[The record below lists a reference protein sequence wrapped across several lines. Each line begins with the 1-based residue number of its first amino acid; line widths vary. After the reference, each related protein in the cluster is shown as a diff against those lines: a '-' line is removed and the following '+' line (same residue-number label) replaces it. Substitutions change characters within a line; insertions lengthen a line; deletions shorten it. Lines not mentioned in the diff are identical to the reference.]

1 MWKQYSPFKRFRV
14 FRRCLSWKWSWETDG
29 PCGCNSVGGEYLFA
43 WQAAR
48 DAKKLLRMC

>member
-1 MWKQYSPFKRFRV
+1 MRKQYSPFKFYELFRDGP
-14 FRRCLSWKWSWETDG
+14 FRWRWKTGG
-29 PCGCNSVGGEYLFA
+29 PCGCNSGGGEYLFA